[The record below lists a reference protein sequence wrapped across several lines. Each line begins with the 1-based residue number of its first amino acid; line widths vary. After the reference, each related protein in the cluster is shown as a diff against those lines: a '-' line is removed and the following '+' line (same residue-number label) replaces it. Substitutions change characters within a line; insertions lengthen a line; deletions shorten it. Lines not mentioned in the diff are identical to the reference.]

1 LKQESKEKLKG
12 KDIYAVVKTRTT
24 VKGKTKPRSS
34 LSQEK

>member
-1 LKQESKEKLKG
+1 LKQESKEALRG

-24 VKGKTKPRSS
+24 EKGKIKQRSN